1 MQNASEQYRGFTIF
15 VQPIKGKDDLWDFEY
30 RLTREG
36 GSGGSGAQAPMTRS
50 QTAGGHATA
59 EVACLAGIEV
69 GRTEVD
75 NLLALAQ
82 AGAPKERTPDQ

>member
-36 GSGGSGAQAPMTRS
+36 GPAAQAPMTRS
-50 QTAGGHATA
+50 HTAGGHATA

-75 NLLALAQ
+75 NLLALEQ
-82 AGAPKERTPDQ
+82 AGSPKERTPDQ

>member
-30 RLTREG
+30 RLTRAGEG
-36 GSGGSGAQAPMTRS
+36 GSAAQAPMTRS
-50 QTAGGHATA
+50 RTAGGHATA
-59 EVACLAGIEV
+59 QVACLAGIEV

-75 NLLALAQ
+75 NLLALEQ
-82 AGAPKERTPDQ
+82 AGSPKERTPDQ

>member
-30 RLTREG
+30 RLTRAGEG
-36 GSGGSGAQAPMTRS
+36 RPAAQAPVTRS

-82 AGAPKERTPDQ
+82 AGSPKERTPDQ